1 MTVKARFAPSPTGLV
16 HVGNI
21 RTAILNYLFCRKHD
35 GQFWLRFDDTDRERA
50 KEEFVEAIR
59 EDLAWLGLSAD
70 EEVRQSSRTAQY
82 ELAANQ
88 LRERGLLYACYE
100 TPDELDRRRKRQL
113 ARGLPPIYDRAALK
127 LSEQELATLHAEG
140 RKPHWRFR
148 LPNTVGDAADL
159 EPKQTLVKWDDL
171 VRGPQSVDLG
181 SLSDPVMIR
190 EDGSYLYTFTS
201 VVDDAEMEITH
212 VIRGEDHTTNTGV
225 QISLF
230 EAMGTTPPTFGHHN
244 LLIAADGKALSK
256 RLGSLSIQ
264 SLREEGLEAMA
275 VVSHAALIGTS
286 DAIEPHAEMASLAS
300 LFSPSKLSSAPAR
313 FDPAELRGLNGK
325 MVHELGFDAVKER
338 LAAMGVGGG
347 DAFWMAVRGNLEV
360 VSDALKW
367 WNVVNAD
374 IVPVVE
380 DDAFLSKAAEL
391 LPEDPWDDQTWS
403 QWTSLI
409 KGETGAKGKAL
420 FMPLRLALTG
430 AKSGPEMQLI
440 LPLIGSARVKQ
451 RLQGQTA

>member
-1 MTVKARFAPSPTGLV
+1 
-16 HVGNI
+16 
-21 RTAILNYLFCRKHD
+21 
-35 GQFWLRFDDTDRERA
+35 
-50 KEEFVEAIR
+50 
-59 EDLAWLGLSAD
+59 
-70 EEVRQSSRTAQY
+70 
-82 ELAANQ
+82 
-88 LRERGLLYACYE
+88 
-100 TPDELDRRRKRQL
+100 
-113 ARGLPPIYDRAALK
+113 
-127 LSEQELATLHAEG
+127 
-140 RKPHWRFR
+140 
-148 LPNTVGDAADL
+148 
-159 EPKQTLVKWDDL
+159 
-171 VRGPQSVDLG
+171 
-181 SLSDPVMIR
+181 MIR

-212 VIRGEDHTTNTGV
+212 VIRGEDHITNTGV

-230 EAMGTTPPTFGHHN
+230 EAMGATPPTFGHHN